1 MTDWQPTGKQLINKI
16 YGLSWRF
23 AMLALFVVCAVLESL
38 LELTREQWVDLSV
51 AVLVYIVPATF
62 FQQWLQRRI
71 MGESSRLLR
80 CAARRNGGLR
90 SLS

>member
-62 FQQWLQRRI
+62 FQQWLQRRT
-71 MGESSRLLR
+71 MGRVPDY
-80 CAARRNGGLR
+80 CDARHA
-90 SLS
+90 